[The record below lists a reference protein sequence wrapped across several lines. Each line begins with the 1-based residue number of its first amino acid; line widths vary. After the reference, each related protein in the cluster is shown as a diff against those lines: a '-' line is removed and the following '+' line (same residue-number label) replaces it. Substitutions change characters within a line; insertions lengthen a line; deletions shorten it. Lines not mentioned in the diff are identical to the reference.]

1 MQDSTWREKLK
12 ASGTHCFFSP
22 LLPSRWTA
30 TRPVQFFI
38 LNQSGE
44 RRSLNRR
51 AGQGRPYPK
60 TDRKGDTLGAINLG
74 QRGYRRVGDAHLQGA
89 RKRQADHDRGAR
101 QHADRDQSAF
111 AVASH
116 DKRAHPLVERRAPPT
131 KGESTRP
138 PGWAQGARQL
148 PDACE
153 LAARAHQLELGRSLP

>member
-30 TRPVQFFI
+30 TQPVQFFI
-38 LNQSGE
+38 LSQSGE

-74 QRGYRRVGDAHLQGA
+74 QRGYGIYWIGRVGTSE
-89 RKRQADHDRGAR
+89 
-101 QHADRDQSAF
+101 HAPAPHFVR
-111 AVASH
+111 VANAEH
-116 DKRAHPLVERRAPPT
+116 
-131 KGESTRP
+131 
-138 PGWAQGARQL
+138 
-148 PDACE
+148 
-153 LAARAHQLELGRSLP
+153 